1 MKFEMI
7 GEIIG
12 EKECFFPKL
21 MNKIYQT
28 HWDYSLFIL
37 TCSKK
42 SFAFKIQASVLHL
55 NSH

>member
-1 MKFEMI
+1 MI